1 MRARPAPVPP
11 VPVPPVPV
19 PPVPVQPGPSR
30 AGPGPAASGWSWSP
44 GAALRFAAGRRRG
57 SPARR
62 EADRVE
68 DLLVAGTAAQV
79 PGAGLADLGG
89 GGLRSP
95 AQQVIRGDDQARRAE
110 TTLHRASVDVRLLH
124 GV

>member
-1 MRARPAPVPP
+1 MRAQPAPV
-11 VPVPPVPV
+11 
-19 PPVPVQPGPSR
+19 R
-30 AGPGPAASGWSWSP
+30 AASGWNWSP
-44 GAALRFAAGRRRG
+44 GTAFRFAASRRG
-57 SPARR
+57 GPPARR

-79 PGAGLADLGG
+79 PGEGLADLGV
-89 GGLRSP
+89 GGLRNP

-124 GV
+124 GIQRVGGGETFHRADVPALRLP